1 MSTHAF
7 NQRSAGILLHPTSLP
22 SGKSDDTVFAW
33 LDWLHKAGFK
43 VWQFLPLG
51 VPLAN
56 LSPYQCASAFACNPA
71 LLPTPTTA
79 IDNKDFQQWQQL
91 QQHWLPDYSLF
102 MVLKQHHGGIAWSE
116 WQEPYKRRD
125 EQALHEFRH
134 QHHQACLSIEQ
145 EQYRLAKRWH
155 EVHDYAKAKGIQL
168 FGDMPIFVAY
178 DSADVW
184 ANQSL
189 FRLNDQGQ
197 PTVVAGVPPDY
208 FSETGQRWGNP
219 HYDWNAM
226 QADGFAWWLQRLQ
239 HHLDWFDMVRIDH
252 FRGLEAVWIINAD
265 CETAIDGYW
274 EKTPGDAL
282 LQQLQDQMGTNL
294 PLVAEDLGII
304 TPEVTAL
311 RDKYQLPGMAVL
323 QFSFDHFDD
332 NPHKPKNMP
341 ANCIAYTGTHD
352 NDTTQGWLNSL
363 SEGERHH
370 VMHQLQIGDESQALN
385 AMIDTIMH
393 CNANLAIFPLQDL
406 LGLGSEAR
414 MNTPGVAENNWQW
427 QLTVHQL
434 TDSLAHSLQQRITDA
449 GRH

>member
-1 MSTHAF
+1 
-7 NQRSAGILLHPTSLP
+7 
-22 SGKSDDTVFAW
+22 
-33 LDWLHKAGFK
+33 
-43 VWQFLPLG
+43 
-51 VPLAN
+51 
-56 LSPYQCASAFACNPA
+56 
-71 LLPTPTTA
+71 
-79 IDNKDFQQWQQL
+79 
-91 QQHWLPDYSLF
+91 
-102 MVLKQHHGGIAWSE
+102 
-116 WQEPYKRRD
+116 
-125 EQALHEFRH
+125 
-134 QHHQACLSIEQ
+134 
-145 EQYRLAKRWH
+145 
-155 EVHDYAKAKGIQL
+155 
-168 FGDMPIFVAY
+168 MPIFVAY